1 MLNDAEGFHN
11 EKVLRMQWNDDDFK
25 FAVYLNFSKKRIVVH
40 ISLDL
45 SPEQMNMEALAAW
58 TR

>member
-11 EKVLRMQWNDDDFK
+11 EKVLRMQWSDEDFK

-45 SPEQMNMEALAAW
+45 SPEQMNMEALAA
-58 TR
+58 

>member
-1 MLNDAEGFHN
+1 MLNDAEGVHN
-11 EKVLRMQWNDDDFK
+11 EKVLRMQWSGDVFK

>member
-11 EKVLRMQWNDDDFK
+11 EKVLRMQWSDEDFK